1 LFASFFIIAIMS
13 PKMFSTWCILVLG
26 AGTLAGSVQ
35 AQSGWSNNSSGA
47 DNGWADNNGDASDGG
62 DVQGDAAEGGQQE
75 SGNAGAGGGEL
86 DCTFQGDPVSII
98 DGISFQHI
106 LNQVDNT
113 LTVEVTYL
121 GTGWVAFGVS
131 ADGQMPGSEV
141 IIAKTDEAQGS
152 SNPGKYSI
160 TARQQ
165 DAIQLSSQQTLVD
178 ASFEQADGTT
188 VLRFTKAL
196 AESGELEISADG
208 TNTFVYAVGSS
219 DTFGYHAKRGS
230 FQVNSL
236 TKCVEAGQTA
246 APVPEGGGVVTGD
259 TNNAPVPSQSLWV
272 AHGIM
277 MFISWGILLPI
288 GIGASVI
295 RRLVP
300 GNGMWFQLHR
310 VANGLA
316 FLLMT
321 AAFGIAVYNVKV
333 DHFSTKNKHK
343 TIGLVIY
350 IFSFLQVLS
359 GIFRPHLPHAQPPKQ
374 VEPDVEAEEEVKPAV
389 EETPKKST
397 RRVVFEVA
405 HRTFGFGLLGLSWY
419 NLYLGVALMAA
430 FYGPSYDLSDAMWG
444 VIGGI
449 SGLILVLFV
458 YTKAVPEK
466 K

>member
-1 LFASFFIIAIMS
+1 
-13 PKMFSTWCILVLG
+13 
-26 AGTLAGSVQ
+26 
-35 AQSGWSNNSSGA
+35 
-47 DNGWADNNGDASDGG
+47 
-62 DVQGDAAEGGQQE
+62 
-75 SGNAGAGGGEL
+75 
-86 DCTFQGDPVSII
+86 
-98 DGISFQHI
+98 
-106 LNQVDNT
+106 
-113 LTVEVTYL
+113 VEVTYQ
-121 GTGWVAFGVS
+121 GTGWVGFGVS

-141 IIAKTDEAQGS
+141 IIAKTDEAQSS

-165 DAIQLSSQQTLVD
+165 DAITLSGQQTLVD
-178 ASFEQADGTT
+178 ASFEQTGGTT

-208 TNTFVYAVGSS
+208 SNTFVYAVGSS
-219 DTFGYHAKRGS
+219 NTFGYHAQRGS
-230 FQVNSL
+230 FAVASL
-236 TKCVEAGQTA
+236 TQCVVAGQTA
-246 APVPEGGGVVTGD
+246 PPATDDNGGVVVGD
-259 TNNAPVPSQSLWV
+259 SASAVPSQSLWV

-288 GIGASVI
+288 GIGSSII

-300 GNGMWFQLHR
+300 GNGTWFLLHR

-321 AAFGIAVYNVKV
+321 AAFGIAVYNVKAN
-333 DHFSTKNKHK
+333 HFSTKSRHK

-350 IFSFLQVLS
+350 IFSFLQVLG

-374 VEPDVEAEEEVKPAV
+374 VEPDVEADNEDDEKPAAV

-397 RRVVFEVA
+397 KRVVFEVL

-419 NLYLGVALMAA
+419 QLYLGIGLMVNL
-430 FYGPSYDLSDAMWG
+430 YGSSYDLSNAMWG